1 MYQEHFGFQ
10 NPPFEDRLA
19 QDGEVF
25 IGAKQRGALANIKI
39 ALGTRDAAIVLTGA
53 PGVGK
58 TALAAHSLR
67 TTTTRLALAW
77 VGLAPLTG
85 HELLE
90 HLLTEFGFSPYK
102 CSRVERLQMWRQFL
116 NEMSLTETRVGILIE
131 KAESFG
137 TDVLQTLESL
147 TAAAPNGCPGANVI
161 LTGDPALREIL
172 RAPGLESLRQ
182 RIRLSQA
189 LEELDANELDAFL
202 DYKFSAAAGNARAL
216 FAPGAVAMLH
226 HFSAGRIRVVKN
238 LCETALTIAAVRKE
252 TQLTPRLIA
261 QVAVGLF
268 GLEPSPSAAAANA
281 MPREPAASV
290 ERADG
295 STEDHEHDSGDDVPT
310 DVERAVETDAE
321 AVLEADAEAAVEAD
335 VEADRI
341 AAMDVDVPTLTD
353 SVEIAADPL
362 LEDVAASKRQ
372 SAGTAVSQ
380 TPADALGND
389 AAASELSG
397 SDGDFDDGDGDE
409 GEPLDPQQ
417 DALQAFANAKALEDI
432 SNSMAETLFGD
443 AELAQLGATLAVANG
458 GVNSAAATASPQ
470 ASPSNGDAS
479 SAVPAAGATASRF
492 A

>member
-10 NPPFEDRLA
+10 SPPFEDRLA

-25 IGAKQRGALANIKI
+25 IGAKQRGALANVKI
-39 ALGTRDAAIVLTGA
+39 ALGTHDAAIVLTGA

-77 VGLAPLTG
+77 VGFAPLTG

-131 KAESFG
+131 KAESYG
-137 TDVLQTLESL
+137 TDVLQALDSL

-189 LEELDANELDAFL
+189 LEGLDADELGAFL
-202 DYKFSAAAGNARAL
+202 DYKFSAAAGSARAL

-268 GLEPSPSAAAANA
+268 GLEPSPSAAPENA
-281 MPREPAASV
+281 TPQEPPASV
-290 ERADG
+290 DRADG
-295 STEDHEHDSGDDVPT
+295 STEDDDRDGGNDVPT
-310 DVERAVETDAE
+310 ELEAGAE
-321 AVLEADAEAAVEAD
+321 AVLEADVEAAVEAD
-335 VEADRI
+335 VEADSI
-341 AAMDVDVPTLTD
+341 AAVDLDVPTLTD

-362 LEDVAASKRQ
+362 LEDVSAAERQ
-372 SAGTAVSQ
+372 SAETAVSQ
-380 TPADALGND
+380 APADALSND
-389 AAASELSG
+389 AAASEPSSG
-397 SDGDFDDGDGDE
+397 TDGDFDGGDGD
-409 GEPLDPQQ
+409 PFDPQQ

-458 GVNSAAATASPQ
+458 GDNTADATASPQ
-470 ASPSNGDAS
+470 ASPSGGETS
-479 SAVPAAGATASRF
+479 RAVPTAGATASRF